1 MIKRINWVQCVTYL
15 VGVMILAAG
24 ITLNTKSLLGGSPV
38 TTLPYIASELTGI
51 SLGTASFIS
60 YCVMLVLQAVLLGK
74 NFKPIQLLQIVV
86 SVITSYFIEIFDKLM
101 PAAEGIILQGVFLVL
116 AVVLIA
122 IGASLMIAM
131 QLISN
136 PADALADVIGLVTKK
151 GFGFGKNLLDALHI
165 IIALAIGFFTGHP
178 LLGIGVGTVV
188 SMILTGRVI
197 ALVHPYSEKWFKH
210 ITAK

>member
-1 MIKRINWVQCVTYL
+1 MIKRINWAQCVTY
-15 VGVMILAAG
+15 VAGVMILAAG
-24 ITLNTKSLLGGSPV
+24 ITLNTKSLLGVSPV

-51 SLGTASFIS
+51 SLGTTSFIS

-74 NFKPIQLLQIVV
+74 LFRPIQLLQIVA
-86 SVITSYFIEIFDKLM
+86 SVITSYFIEIFDRLM
-101 PAAEGIILQGVFLVL
+101 PAANGLVSQVIFLLL

-131 QLISN
+131 RLIPN
-136 PADALADVIGLVTKK
+136 PADALADVIGLVSKK

-165 IIALAIGFFTGHP
+165 IIALVIGFLTGHP

-197 ALVHPYSEKWFKH
+197 ALVHPYSEKWFKR
-210 ITAK
+210 ITTK